1 MMEPNSEIL
10 TEEVAPQAK
19 SDSGKS
25 KPASRMTFFGA
36 LTQLARGRR
45 LVAVVA
51 GIAMLLG
58 IVVSLLLR
66 PRYTATTKIMTP
78 QQTQSS
84 ASLLMSQLA
93 LNPIGPSQLAAAT
106 GGATLSLR
114 NPNELYMGLLASR
127 PIADAIVDKFDLM
140 DVYRAKDRTAARK
153 SLADNTTIAS
163 EKSTLISISVT
174 DRDKSRAAAIA
185 NAYPEQLRAL
195 TKTIAVTEASQR
207 RLFYEQQLKDAKED
221 LVTAELAFE
230 RIQKEKGLVQLD
242 AQTKALIASLAD
254 LHAQVADKEVQLQAL
269 RSYSTEQNPEV
280 QLLESQLASLRD
292 QEARMEERGGA
303 GAPTGLDLGDVA
315 GAGGEYLRAEHEFQY
330 RQALFDLLLK
340 QYDAARWDEAK
351 NAAVIQVVEQAIAP
365 DRKSAPHRIV
375 IVLVF
380 TLLGLLGA
388 WLYVLGRNLGADHP
402 RISQL
407 LAEFKSVPVN
417 E

>member
-1 MMEPNSEIL
+1 MMEQNSEIPAEQAAPHAEL
-10 TEEVAPQAK
+10 DPEET
-19 SDSGKS
+19 
-25 KPASRMTFFGA
+25 KPASRLTFFGA

-45 LVAVVA
+45 LVAVA
-51 GIAMLLG
+51 GGIGMLLG
-58 IVVSLLLR
+58 IVVSLVLR
-66 PRYTATTKIMTP
+66 PQYTATTRIMTP
-78 QQTQSS
+78 QQTQSA

-93 LNPIGPSQLAAAT
+93 LNSSVPSQLAAAT
-106 GGATLSLR
+106 GGTTLSLR

-127 PIADAIVDKFDLM
+127 PIADAIVDKFGLM

-174 DRDKSRAAAIA
+174 DTDKSRAAAIA
-185 NAYPEQLRAL
+185 NAYPEQLRSL

-207 RLFYEQQLKDAKED
+207 RLFYEQQLKDANDD
-221 LVTAELAFE
+221 LVAAELAFE
-230 RIQKEKGLVQLD
+230 RIEKQKGLIQLD

-254 LHAQVADKEVQLQAL
+254 LHAQVTAKEVQLEAL

-292 QEARMEERGGA
+292 QETRMGTRGSGGA
-303 GAPTGLDLGDVA
+303 AGMDLEDVA
-315 GAGGEYLRAEHEFQY
+315 GAGSEYLRAEHELQY
-330 RQALFDLLLK
+330 RQALYDLLLK

-351 NAAVIQVVEQAIAP
+351 NAAIVQVVEQAVAP
-365 DRKSAPHRIV
+365 DRKSAPHRLV

-388 WLYVLGRNLGADHP
+388 WLYVLGRNLAANHP
-402 RISQL
+402 RILEL
-407 LAEFKSVPVN
+407 LGEFKSVPVN
-417 E
+417 D